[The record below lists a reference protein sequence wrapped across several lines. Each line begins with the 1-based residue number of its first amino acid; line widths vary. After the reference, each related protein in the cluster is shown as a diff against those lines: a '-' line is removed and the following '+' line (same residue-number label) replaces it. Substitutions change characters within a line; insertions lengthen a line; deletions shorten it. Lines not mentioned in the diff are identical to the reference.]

1 MFRCRTTPFSS
12 PRRHDARRR
21 ATPSRPLG
29 GNVLFVLN
37 KMGVCGGGFWSSWR
51 VVGVSLSRSAHVREH
66 SVPRGG
72 GLPPS
77 FYLVA
82 CLPGA
87 RRWHKRTAGLRRGR
101 RADWESP
108 RPASIAFVW
117 VWGGCGCAWGGFW
130 WRSHAWLYTPFI
142 AIRSSFRCTF
152 LNPGDLP
159 KHTQDALATIE
170 RDRPPASIRA

>member
-29 GNVLFVLN
+29 GNFLFVLN
-37 KMGVCGGGFWSSWR
+37 KMGVCGGGFWASWR

-108 RPASIAFVW
+108 RPVRIAFGW
-117 VWGGCGCAWGGFW
+117 IWGGCGCAWGGFW
-130 WRSHAWLYTPFI
+130 WWSHAST
-142 AIRSSFRCTF
+142 RFRNESGGVLKGVSYGFKC
-152 LNPGDLP
+152 G
-159 KHTQDALATIE
+159 H
-170 RDRPPASIRA
+170 